1 MYVRTYV
8 RTFARTYVRT
18 CGHTYV
24 RAVEAESVRAYVRG
38 RPGATDTTS
47 TTERRRPGTFT
58 RAGVGDLAHSR
69 DRAQLAHLAHL
80 ADPTHVRT
88 YVISVHIFPRS
99 RTFLNH
105 APSPGYTY
113 ARTVRTYVPQ
123 WLMGACTNCARR
135 ALPTYVCTYLY
146 VRTYLRACVRTY
158 VHPRLHPETTAPGM
172 PCVNWW

>member
-1 MYVRTYV
+1 MRDSAQLAPLVKFVRTYVRTYFRTYVRTYV
-8 RTFARTYVRT
+8 RWKLRACVRTYVGDLAQLTQR
-18 CGHTYV
+18 
-24 RAVEAESVRAYVRG
+24 
-38 RPGATDTTS
+38 
-47 TTERRRPGTFT
+47 GTFT

-105 APSPGYTY
+105 APSPGY
-113 ARTVRTYVPQ
+113 VRTHGSYVRTPMVDGRMHK
-123 WLMGACTNCARR
+123 LRPPCTA
-135 ALPTYVCTYLY
+135 YVCSTSMY
-146 VRTYLRACVRTY
+146 VRTYLRAYVRTY
-158 VHPRLHPETTAPGM
+158 VPPRLHPETTAPGM